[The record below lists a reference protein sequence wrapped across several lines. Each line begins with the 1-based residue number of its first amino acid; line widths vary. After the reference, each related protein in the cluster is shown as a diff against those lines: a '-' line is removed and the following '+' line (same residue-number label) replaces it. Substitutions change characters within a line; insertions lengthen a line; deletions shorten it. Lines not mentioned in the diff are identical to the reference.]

1 MQSEAT
7 CWTWMSRF
15 ATARCSTRVGPV
27 QAAYNLMINELVS
40 SGSSSEFELR
50 RMNMSTFRLLE
61 VMLTLMMK
69 SAKASQEY
77 TYENV
82 LALYD
87 KTFYYADLLSR
98 WMVIKT

>member
-1 MQSEAT
+1 M
-7 CWTWMSRF
+7 
-15 ATARCSTRVGPV
+15 
-27 QAAYNLMINELVS
+27 VS
-40 SGSSSEFELR
+40 DLIASGNCSEFELR

-61 VMLTLMMK
+61 VMLDLMMK

-87 KTFYYADLLSR
+87 KTFYYVDLLSR
-98 WMVIKT
+98 LRSLQT

>member
-1 MQSEAT
+1 
-7 CWTWMSRF
+7 
-15 ATARCSTRVGPV
+15 
-27 QAAYNLMINELVS
+27 MITDLID
-40 SGSSSEFELR
+40 GGTYSEFELR

-61 VMLTLMMK
+61 VMLSLMMK

-87 KTFYYADLLSR
+87 KTFYYVDLLS
-98 WMVIKT
+98 KG